1 MIGNCSYCGALLGPA
16 ESMYGCLTCR
26 GARDG
31 SNQDDI
37 VAVLERSDVP
47 LPHWDIKRLIDRERR
62 YPIHNGSLL
71 VWVSQD
77 RRACWGGRGIYGLYR
92 HGLLPGVR
100 DLGAAAAVFLY
111 ATDLSLDSS
120 QLWFALKHSG
130 YRSEEA
136 SIYYALRRAESQ
148 GLAARTGG
156 GRWRRPTREALPEA
170 RVKRLLGVVGQDF
183 SAVIAR
189 TTAQLEEAL
198 AERQRR
204 LRA

>member
-1 MIGNCSYCGALLGPA
+1 VIGSCPYCGALLGPA
-16 ESMYGCLTCR
+16 ESALGCISCR
-26 GARDG
+26 GRRDG

-37 VAVLERSDVP
+37 IAVLERSDIP

-77 RRACWGGRGIYGLYR
+77 RRACWGGRGTYGLYR
-92 HGLLPGVR
+92 HGVLPGVR
-100 DLGAAAAVFLY
+100 DLGAAATVFLY
-111 ATDLSLDSS
+111 TTDLALDYS
-120 QLWFALKHSG
+120 QVWFILKHAG

-148 GLAARTGG
+148 GLVTRTWGG
-156 GRWRRPTREALPEA
+156 SWRRPTREALPEA

-183 SAVIAR
+183 ETVIER
-189 TTAQLEEAL
+189 TTAQVEGAL
-198 AERQRR
+198 AERRRR
-204 LRA
+204 LYG